1 LINMAIAENAT
12 NSPDAERHFQEAL
25 KLAPSTPDSYTYYA
39 RWLLTRSRTAEAHAL
54 LKKAL
59 EFSPTDLTA
68 QGLLAQVKERGAPNA
83 QTPEAYLNL
92 SLHYYQ
98 QSRYAESID
107 ASRAALALR
116 PGYAEAWN
124 NIGAAQNRLGEF
136 AKAAASC
143 EEALR
148 LKPGYQLARNN
159 LQYAHSM
166 VQR

>member
-39 RWLLTRSRTAEAHAL
+39 RWLLAHSRSAEAHAL

-68 QGLLAQVKERGAPNA
+68 QGLLNQVKERGAPMA

-92 SLHYYQ
+92 SVSYYQ
-98 QSRYAESID
+98 QNRYAASID
-107 ASRAALALR
+107 AARAALALR
-116 PGYAEAWN
+116 
-124 NIGAAQNRLGEF
+124 
-136 AKAAASC
+136 
-143 EEALR
+143 
-148 LKPGYQLARNN
+148 
-159 LQYAHSM
+159 
-166 VQR
+166 